1 MAEPILMKRLQKLKK
16 KKKKIS
22 LQRRW
27 PENPETIWPNI
38 FLQKTRDCLW

>member
-1 MAEPILMKRLQKLKK
+1 MAEPILIKRLQKLKK
-16 KKKKIS
+16 KKKIP

-27 PENPETIWPNI
+27 PENPETIWSNI